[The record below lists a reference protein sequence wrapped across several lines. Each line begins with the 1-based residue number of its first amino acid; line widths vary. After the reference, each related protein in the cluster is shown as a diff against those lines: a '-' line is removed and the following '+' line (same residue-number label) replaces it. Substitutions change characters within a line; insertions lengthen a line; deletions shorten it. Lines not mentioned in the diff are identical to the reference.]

1 VLERQGKVE
10 ADLRRDLEQLTAR
23 LETNRRGH
31 EAEGQMY
38 QVSQTDE
45 GQMYQVRQTD
55 EGQMYQVRQTDEG
68 QMYQVRQTDERQMYQ
83 VRQTDEDMR
92 PRDRCIR

>member
-1 VLERQGKVE
+1 MLERQGKVE

-38 QVSQTDE
+38 QV
-45 GQMYQVRQTD
+45 
-55 EGQMYQVRQTDEG
+55 
-68 QMYQVRQTDERQMYQ
+68 
-83 VRQTDEDMR
+83 RQTDEDMSPGER
-92 PRDRCIR
+92 YIR

>member
-1 VLERQGKVE
+1 ME

-38 QVSQTDE
+38 QV
-45 GQMYQVRQTD
+45 
-55 EGQMYQVRQTDEG
+55 
-68 QMYQVRQTDERQMYQ
+68 
-83 VRQTDEDMR
+83 RQTDEDMR